1 MGVALWAAGPSTR
14 KACLLPPTRALR
26 ATDRTAPLLPPRFFE
41 LRMNSSLPVAEPN
54 WRDRGTLPYRLL
66 VWFMLAALATMVIA
80 AVTYSASEDR
90 AKAVRQMHASVRAI
104 DLTQLVL
111 LSLRDA
117 ETGQRG
123 YLLTNDERHLEPYGA
138 AIERL
143 QQSFEGLNN
152 LEWTD
157 TQADRLAQLTALSQ
171 QKMVELRE
179 VIGLQRG
186 GDRDAALAVVMT
198 DTGRVTM
205 VNIRT
210 LVREMLAAERAEW
223 EERRQQWQEA
233 SGFSST
239 VTWVGAAVLLV
250 LILVSA
256 VMNARDYR
264 TRMQQSWIRIGLM
277 GLSKRMQG
285 DMRLEDLGQK
295 ALAYLAQFMDAK
307 VGAAY
312 AIDRNQ
318 ALQRFGSFALAD
330 TTRSPVRILP
340 GQGLAGQVAQSKKLL
355 HARDVPAGYL
365 EVTSSTGRAAATEL
379 VVVPALLHG
388 ELHAVLEMGFFR
400 SLDDTDI
407 ELLERAAETI
417 ASAIRT
423 ATDRSRL
430 EELLEETQR
439 QSEEL
444 QAQQEELR
452 VNNEELEQQS
462 RVLQESQAQMEIQQ
476 NALERSNASLEQQTQ
491 RLERQTTD
499 LLIAQ
504 QTLAEKARDL
514 EIASQYK
521 SEFLANMSHEL
532 RTPLNSTLILSK
544 LLADNK
550 KGNLTPE
557 QVKYASTILAAGN
570 DLLSLINDIL
580 DLAKI
585 EAGQASVAAEPVAL
599 ERAVQSLIESV
610 RPLAQEKG
618 LALTAVVD
626 PDLPASIDT
635 DPLRLSQIL
644 SNLLSNAIKFT
655 AQGEVAL
662 RVIKHSGNT
671 VSFVVKDT
679 GIGIALHQ
687 QDLIFDAFRQ
697 ADGSTHRKYGG
708 TGLGLSISRDLA
720 HLLGG
725 KLTVQ
730 SAPGKGSTFTL
741 TLPTTLVTPE
751 VQEPQVLMPALAEQ
765 LQQLL
770 PSSAG
775 AVPAPHLSAASV
787 ATAPDVAAPAPAPA
801 NSEASSAGVVDDR
814 DSTAVNT
821 GANTILVIE
830 DDARFA
836 RILHELAREMGF
848 QCLVALNGTDGLNA
862 AIKYLPSAIV
872 LDVNLPDFSGL
883 GVLDQ
888 LKRNPVTRHIPV
900 HMLSVADYSQEALE
914 RGAIGYALKPV
925 KREELVEALE
935 RLEAK
940 FTQVLRRVL
949 VVEDDENQR
958 ESMRALLGSGDV
970 QIVGA
975 ETAERALQLLRSTTF
990 DCMVMDLSL
999 PDMSGYELLEQ
1010 MAEHEEIAFPPVIV
1024 YTGRSLSRDEEQR
1037 LRRFSKSIII
1047 KDARSPER
1055 LLDEVTLFLHQV
1067 ESTLPADH
1075 RRMLQVARDRDS
1087 ALEGRTVLI
1096 VEDDVRNVFA
1106 LSSVLEPTGMHVEIA
1121 RNGLEALAA
1130 LEHTLE
1136 PGATRIDLVLM
1147 DIMMPEMDGFT
1158 AMREIRKRSEW
1169 RKLPIIALTAKA
1181 MKDDQEKC
1189 LSAGANDYIAKP
1201 LDVEKLLSLVRV
1213 WMPK

>member
-1 MGVALWAAGPSTR
+1 
-14 KACLLPPTRALR
+14 
-26 ATDRTAPLLPPRFFE
+26 
-41 LRMNSSLPVAEPN
+41 MNSSPSVAEPS

-80 AVTYSASEDR
+80 AVTYSASQER
-90 AKAVRQMHASVRAI
+90 ARAVGQMNASVRAI

-123 YLLTNDERHLEPYGA
+123 YLLTNDERHLEPYEA
-138 AIERL
+138 AKERL
-143 QQSFEGLNN
+143 QKSFDGLNA
-152 LEWTD
+152 LEWND
-157 TQADRLAQLTALSQ
+157 VQADRLAQLTVLAQ
-171 QKMVELRE
+171 QKMAEMKE
-179 VIGLQRG
+179 TIGLQRG
-186 GDRDAALAVVMT
+186 GDRAAALAVVMT
-198 DTGRVTM
+198 DVGRVNM
-205 VNIRT
+205 VNIRA
-210 LVREMLAAERAEW
+210 LVRDMLAAERAEW

-264 TRMQQSWIRIGLM
+264 TKMQQNWTRIGLM
-277 GLSKRMQG
+277 GLSRRLQG
-285 DMRLEDLGQK
+285 DMRLDDLGQK

-312 AIDRNQ
+312 AVDHDR

-330 TTRSPVRILP
+330 NTQSPVRIAP
-340 GQGLAGQVAQSKKLL
+340 GQGLAGQVAQNKTLL

-365 EVTSSTGRAAATEL
+365 EVTSSTGRSAATEL
-379 VVVPALLHG
+379 VVVPALLYG

-400 SLDDTDI
+400 ALDATDI

-430 EELLEETQR
+430 EDLLEETQR

-476 NALERSNASLEQQTQ
+476 SALERSNASLELQTQ
-491 RLERQTTD
+491 KLERQTTD
-499 LLIAQ
+499 LLVAQ

-585 EAGQASVAAEPVAL
+585 EAGQASVAPEPVVL
-599 ERAVQSLIESV
+599 EHAVQSLIESV
-610 RPLAQEKG
+610 RPLAQDKG
-618 LALTAVVD
+618 LALTAALD
-626 PDLPASIDT
+626 PDVPASIET

-644 SNLLSNAIKFT
+644 RNLLSNAIKFT
-655 AQGEVAL
+655 GQGEVAL
-662 RVIKHSGNT
+662 RVTKHSDST
-671 VSFVVKDT
+671 VSFVVTDT
-679 GIGIALHQ
+679 GIGIAPHQ
-687 QDLIFDAFRQ
+687 HNLIFDAFRQ

-730 SAPGKGSTFTL
+730 SAPGKGSAFTL
-741 TLPTTLVTPE
+741 TLPTTLSTSDM
-751 VQEPQVLMPALAEQ
+751 QGPQALVPAQADQ
-765 LQQLL
+765 LQHLL
-770 PSSAG
+770 PGSTGSTGSAS
-775 AVPAPHLSAASV
+775 ALPAAQLPPASARHSGSMSIAPV
-787 ATAPDVAAPAPAPA
+787 AAAPALTPAP
-801 NSEASSAGVVDDR
+801 SEMVCAGIVDDR
-814 DSTAVNT
+814 DSAAVNT

-836 RILHELAREMGF
+836 RILHELAHEMGF

-862 AIKYLPSAIV
+862 ATKYLPSAIV

-888 LKRNPVTRHIPV
+888 LKRNPLTRHIPV
-900 HMLSVADYSQEALE
+900 HMLSGADYSQEALE

-925 KREELVEALE
+925 KRGELVEALE

-970 QIVGA
+970 QIIGA
-975 ETAERALQLLRSTTF
+975 ETAERALELLRSTTF

-1024 YTGRSLSRDEEQR
+1024 YTGRSLSSDEEQR

-1075 RRMLQVARDRDS
+1075 RRMLQVARDRD
-1087 ALEGRTVLI
+1087 ATLEGRTVLI

-1130 LEHTLE
+1130 LEKTLA
-1136 PGATRIDLVLM
+1136 PGATRVDLVLM